1 MTSTL
6 GGARLDRSIKLL
18 KKIDLHIHTVST
30 ISDAGFTFSLATFKR
45 YVEEASLDAVAVT
58 NHDVFDADQF
68 REIQGALNTV
78 VFPGIEINVAK
89 GHVLIIGSSSQLDD
103 FEEKANVVSKKITK
117 IGDLLSVEELVAIY
131 GDLGQYLVIPH
142 YDKSPPIRG
151 EALEKLQPYICA
163 GEVDSAKKFVR
174 SIKDDTKPTP
184 VLFSDS
190 RMSDDLSRLP
200 NRQTFIDC
208 GEITLGALKECLRD
222 KAKVALSESNGN
234 NLWQVLENGQKI
246 STGLNVLIGAR
257 SSGKTYTLNEISANI
272 DHTKYIKQFSLV
284 QQSEAEYERDFTS
297 EVERRRSAFVDDY
310 LAGLKRVLDDV
321 MNVDLEAREREVDEY
336 IETLL
341 KSAEETDRQDAF
353 SKAALFDEVK
363 FPVGNN
369 KTLTS
374 LIESVKQ
381 VIENLE
387 FRGVIEKHVE
397 LVALKRLIVE
407 LISMLRDRALNYQK
421 TKVVNDLV
429 DEIKRGLRL
438 RTSATQVK
446 DVDIYEYCLDKKRVE
461 RFSEIVNLLKRE
473 AVIFEESLQG
483 FKIEARQMP
492 YAGAGEIK
500 TASGV
505 QTAFREAFLEYAD
518 PYKYL
523 RRLLSNENL
532 ARASLYKLF
541 TKISYRIL
549 NGDGFEVSG
558 GERSEFRLLQEISD
572 AQNFDILLIDEPE
585 SSFDNLFLKSD
596 VNQILK
602 SISETMPVVV
612 VTHNSTVGAS
622 IGADYLL
629 YTQKEIEGKQVVYRA
644 YSGYPTDKTLS
655 SVDGKTIKSHEILL
669 DSLEAGATAYESR
682 RKGYEAIK
690 D

>member
-1 MTSTL
+1 M
-6 GGARLDRSIKLL
+6 

-30 ISDAGFTFSLATFKR
+30 ISDAGFTFSLETFKR

-68 REIQGALNTV
+68 REIQDALNTV

-103 FEEKANVVSKKITK
+103 FEAKANVVSKKIAK
-117 IGDLLSVEELVAIY
+117 VGDFLSVEELIAIY
-131 GDLGQYLVIPH
+131 GDLGQYVVIPH

-151 EALEKLQPYICA
+151 EALEQLQPYICA

-190 RMSDDLSRLP
+190 RMKDDLPRLP

-208 GEITLGALKECLRD
+208 GEVTLGALKACLRD
-222 KAKVALSESNGN
+222 KAKVSLSESDGN
-234 NLWQVLENGQKI
+234 NLWQVLERGQKI

-257 SSGKTYTLNEISANI
+257 SSGKTYTLNEISATVE
-272 DHTKYIKQFSLV
+272 HTKYIKQFSLV

-310 LAGLKRVLDDV
+310 LVGLKRVLDDV
-321 MNVDLEAREREVDEY
+321 MNVDLDARERELDQYV
-336 IETLL
+336 ETLL

-353 SKAALFDEVK
+353 SKATLFDEVK

-381 VIENLE
+381 VIENVE
-387 FRGVIEKHVE
+387 FRGIIEKHVE
-397 LVALKRLIVE
+397 PVALKRLIVE
-407 LISMLRDRALNYQK
+407 LIALLRDRALNYQK
-421 TKVVNDLV
+421 TKFVNDLV
-429 DEIKRGLRL
+429 DEIKQGLRL
-438 RTSATQVK
+438 RTSATQVN
-446 DVDIYEYCLDKKRVE
+446 DVDIYEYCLDRKRVE
-461 RFSEIVNLLKRE
+461 RFREIVNVLKQE

-483 FKIEARQMP
+483 FKIEACKAP

-500 TASGV
+500 SASGV
-505 QTAFREAFLEYAD
+505 RTAFSEAFLEYSD

-523 RRLLSNENL
+523 RCLLSNENL

-629 YTQKEIEGKQVVYRA
+629 YTQKEIEGGRVVYRV
-644 YSGYPTDKTLS
+644 YSGYPTDKVLS
-655 SVDGKTIKSHEILL
+655 SVDGKTIKSHEILM
-669 DSLEAGATAYESR
+669 DSLEAGTTAYESR

-690 D
+690 N